1 MQQHIPIGYGM
12 QDGKICADEE
22 RAEVVRRIFADY
34 LSGTPTYII
43 AKGLMQK
50 GVLNLSGEA
59 SWNHGAIGKI
69 LNNTKYLGDDC
80 YPQLIEK
87 EVFEQVQI
95 RRKERCHN
103 LGRTKNPNRK
113 QNQGIF
119 SGRLR
124 CGECGEV
131 FHRYVLRRKGSTLS
145 NWKCKNYLHKGLV
158 YCNCGHIYDD
168 QIMEAFVAAANR
180 IIANP
185 RIMRR
190 QLKDAQHWPSP
201 EYRRLDQRIREMED
215 AGRFTSGELAGLI
228 FQRATV
234 AYQMAVVQDYEHYT
248 EQLQKA
254 FVGRERKD
262 EFDEKL
268 FLETVKQMIIYAD
281 GSLKTEFI
289 NGLTIEGTYEIRTG
303 R

>member
-1 MQQHIPIGYGM
+1 MQQHIPIGYRM
-12 QDGKICADEE
+12 QDGKICVDEE

-43 AKGLMQK
+43 AKGLIQK
-50 GVLNLSGEA
+50 GVLNLRGEA

-69 LNNTKYLGDDC
+69 LNNAKYLGEDC

-87 EVFEQVQI
+87 EVFEQVQAQ
-95 RRKERCHN
+95 RKERCHN
-103 LGRTKNPNRK
+103 LGRTKNLNSK
-113 QNQGIF
+113 KNQGVF

-131 FHRYVLRRKGSTLS
+131 FHRYALRRKESTLS

-168 QIMEAFVAAANR
+168 QIMEAFVTAANK
-180 IIANP
+180 IIANQ

-190 QLKDAQHWPSP
+190 RLKDDHHYSSP

-215 AGRFTSGELAGLI
+215 EGQFTSLELAGLI
-228 FQRATV
+228 FQRAAA
-234 AYQMAVVQDYEHYT
+234 AYQMAVVQDYEYYT
-248 EQLQKA
+248 ERLQKA
-254 FVGRERKD
+254 FTGRERMD
-262 EFDEKL
+262 EFDEDL

-281 GSLKTEFI
+281 GRLKTEFI